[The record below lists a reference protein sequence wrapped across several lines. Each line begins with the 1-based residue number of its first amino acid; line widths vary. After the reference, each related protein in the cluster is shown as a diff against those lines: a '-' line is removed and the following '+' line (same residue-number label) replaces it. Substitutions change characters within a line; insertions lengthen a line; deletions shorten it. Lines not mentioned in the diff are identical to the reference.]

1 MDDNQEPRGDRKE
14 RGNKRGMD
22 PKSRKDNLRNLIN
35 DDEFEPRQNR
45 DSYRGDGRGQQRG
58 RGGGNRGRG
67 DGRRG
72 GRGGPPMQDD
82 GGRPGTR
89 DNRGGNFHDRR
100 DGGYNKGP
108 MDNNYG
114 PPYRM
119 R

>member
-1 MDDNQEPRGDRKE
+1 
-14 RGNKRGMD
+14 MD

-35 DDEFEPRQNR
+35 DDEFEPRNK
-45 DSYRGDGRGQQRG
+45 DNYRGDGRGSFGQQRG
-58 RGGGNRGRG
+58 RGGNRGRG

-72 GRGGPPMQDD
+72 HRGGPPMQED
-82 GGRPGTR
+82 GGRPGGR
-89 DNRGGNFHDRR
+89 DRGGNFHDRR
-100 DGGYNKGP
+100 DGGYKGP